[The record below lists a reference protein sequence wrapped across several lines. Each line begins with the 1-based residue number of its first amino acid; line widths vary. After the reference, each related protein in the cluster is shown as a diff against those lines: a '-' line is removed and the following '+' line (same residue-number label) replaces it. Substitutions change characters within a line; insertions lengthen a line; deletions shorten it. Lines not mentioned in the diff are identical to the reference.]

1 METER
6 VLICTLLCSKTKSVF
21 VYAAIFAKLTLIE
34 PYWGGGPWLF
44 DDGVVIG
51 NVAADV
57 FGLGGQLDPGD
68 IGSSFTFDSSKPF
81 SRWQLMFTAFGLQM
95 FARRWFEMILL
106 KYLMVFWLLL
116 MLLLPPMLM
125 LVLVL
130 VFDVV
135 AMPNV
140 LANVQL
146 LMDAFRRL
154 FVAAMLLLSNVLSL
168 LLYFIAV
175 LVVAAGLLEKTVDMT
190 VDVIS

>member
-1 METER
+1 
-6 VLICTLLCSKTKSVF
+6 
-21 VYAAIFAKLTLIE
+21 
-34 PYWGGGPWLF
+34 
-44 DDGVVIG
+44 
-51 NVAADV
+51 
-57 FGLGGQLDPGD
+57 
-68 IGSSFTFDSSKPF
+68 
-81 SRWQLMFTAFGLQM
+81 
-95 FARRWFEMILL
+95 
-106 KYLMVFWLLL
+106 

>member
-1 METER
+1 
-6 VLICTLLCSKTKSVF
+6 
-21 VYAAIFAKLTLIE
+21 
-34 PYWGGGPWLF
+34 
-44 DDGVVIG
+44 
-51 NVAADV
+51 
-57 FGLGGQLDPGD
+57 
-68 IGSSFTFDSSKPF
+68 
-81 SRWQLMFTAFGLQM
+81 
-95 FARRWFEMILL
+95 
-106 KYLMVFWLLL
+106 

-125 LVLVL
+125 LLLVL